1 MSKNKTTAEQSIEYK
16 LEKGKTLQEQILELK
31 LKPNKTQYDKFV
43 IQTLQQKLDK

>member
-1 MSKNKTTAEQSIEYK
+1 MSKNKTTAEQAIEYK

-31 LKPNKTQYDKFV
+31 LKPNKTQFDKFV